1 MNDSKLTLVMA
12 MLHVD
17 AIVAGCGLLVLACR
31 STEQF
36 GLPDSNG
43 GHGDDPPREP
53 PRHPNDRPSIGPPLP
68 GAVHARA
75 RLRQPSRLADH
86 PRRTRH
92 RGPREPQR
100 PVRARLVRRRVT
112 ENMSQEERFT

>member
-1 MNDSKLTLVMA
+1 MNDTELILLMA
-12 MLHVD
+12 MLHVV
-17 AIVAGCGLLVLACR
+17 ALVAGGALLILACR
-31 STEQF
+31 STELF

-43 GHGDDPPREP
+43 GRGDDPPREP

-68 GAVHARA
+68 GGVPARA
-75 RLRQPSRLADH
+75 RLRQPSHLADH

-100 PVRARLVRRRVT
+100 PVRVRPSGGASART
-112 ENMSQEERFT
+112 